1 MWGEGDSL
9 TPDLPNFQL
18 NQKLRVC
25 VCVCVC
31 VGWGGGGGG
40 GFYLHLWQHR
50 ASSNHDLFCFAYDYV
65 GKTEITE
72 RLVRESPVSSSSN
85 SL

>member
-1 MWGEGDSL
+1 MVSF
-9 TPDLPNFQL
+9 TVVIL
-18 NQKLRVC
+18 NAALSDKASVC
-25 VCVCVC
+25 VC
-31 VGWGGGGGG
+31 GGGGG
-40 GFYLHLWQHR
+40 GFYLHIWQHR
-50 ASSNHDLFCFAYDYV
+50 ASSNYDLFCFAYDYV